1 MNAERLGQILV
12 LCAPSGTG
20 KSTLCTRLLAEFPG
34 LTFSVS
40 CTTRAPRGGERDG
53 VDYHFKTREEFIT
66 LRDQGFFAEWAEVHG
81 NFYGTP
87 AGAVR
92 DMLAAGRDV
101 LFDID
106 VQGAAQL
113 RRTFPDGLYVLLL
126 PPSREELDRRLRG
139 RGTDSEE
146 TIARR
151 MANAVKEMG
160 RADEFAH
167 WIVNRDLEQAYGELR
182 AVFLAGTTR
191 PACRPDLVRG
201 ILDTFGPER

>member
-53 VDYHFKTREEFIT
+53 VDYHFKTREEFIG

-92 DMLAAGRDV
+92 DLLAAGRDV

-146 TIARR
+146 IIARR
-151 MANAVKEMG
+151 MANAVKEMD

-167 WIVNRDLEQAYGELR
+167 WIVNSDLEQAYAELR

-201 ILDTFGPER
+201 ILDTFGPDR

>member
-20 KSTLCTRLLAEFPG
+20 KSTLCKRLLAEFPG

-40 CTTRAPRGGERDG
+40 CTTRAPRGEEQDG
-53 VDYHFKTREEFIT
+53 VHYHFKTREEFIR
-66 LRDQGFFAEWAEVHG
+66 LRDAGFFAEWAEVHG

-92 DMLAAGRDV
+92 DLLAVGRDV

-167 WIVNRDLEQAYGELR
+167 WIVNGDLERAYAELR

-191 PACRPDLVRG
+191 PACRPELVRG
-201 ILDTFGPER
+201 ILDTFGPGR